1 MAIKD
6 AKVKFIR
13 LGMHAIGMKST
24 TIYIPTLEINF
35 MEKEKKRKEFSLEE
49 CDVTK
54 KNYRGVAVSKDFVVV
69 CTTERYLVFSD
80 NGELLAPLSNDIGQI
95 ISIDEKYFVIN
106 KDKSIYFYDKNGK
119 LVHQRELT
127 ENEIKS
133 LES

>member
-13 LGMHAIGMKST
+13 MGMHAIGMKAKT
-24 TIYIPTLEINF
+24 VYIPTLDVSY
-35 MEKEKKRKEFSLEE
+35 MEKERKRGCFSLEASS
-49 CDVTK
+49 VTK

-80 NGELLAPLSNDIGQI
+80 NGELLATLSNEIGQI